1 MIIDTIEQ
9 EVENLKI
16 HFKKIPEDLA
26 TLTAN
31 ATNEDLQIISDVKSP
46 SRCAEILTT
55 LSLIRSALGKNAK
68 LEHNLDGSPYIKN
81 NNLNISISHCKGMV
95 AIATH
100 PHMHIGIDIERWRNT
115 LLKVQS
121 KFLSDAEIRF
131 YNSSQLLLNAWTAK
145 EAIYKAAGYQGLDFA
160 KGIELPLRHNEN
172 IATAH
177 LPGKDLQFTL
187 HTSIS
192 GEITTTV
199 AVPVT
204 IL

>member
-1 MIIDTIEQ
+1 MTNGTIEH

-16 HFKKIPEDLA
+16 HFKKIPNDIA
-26 TLTAN
+26 TLIAN

-46 SRCAEILTT
+46 SRRAEILTT
-55 LSLIRSALGKNAK
+55 LSLIRSSLGASAT
-68 LEHNLDGSPYIKN
+68 LEHKPDGSPFIKN
-81 NNLNISISHCKGMV
+81 LNLNISISHCKGMV

-100 PHMHIGIDIERWRNT
+100 PQLHIGIDIERWRNT

-145 EAIYKAAGYQGLDFA
+145 EAIYKAAGHQGLDFA
-160 KGIELPLRHNEN
+160 KGIELPLHHNDN
-172 IATAH
+172 TATVH
-177 LPGKDLQFTL
+177 LPGKDLQFALYT
-187 HTSIS
+187 TIS

-199 AVPVT
+199 AVPKT